1 MQRFALVLALLLT
14 PAGALADVPPPNA
27 CSDIGSDC
35 ATAPPD
41 YKTAGVCTKT
51 TCSEPAFKGG
61 GSHDCNLCLPGKSG
75 AKKQK
80 KSGCATSPGPANG
93 SGAWLGLLAAVLVL
107 RRTR

>member
-1 MQRFALVLALLLT
+1 MPKLK
-14 PAGALADVPPPNA
+14 
-27 CSDIGSDC
+27 S
-35 ATAPPD
+35 
-41 YKTAGVCTKT
+41 
-51 TCSEPAFKGG
+51 
-61 GSHDCNLCLPGKSG
+61 KSG